1 MTAILGCINM
11 KKRLLPLFVTA
22 LTLTS
27 CGNSGLTVDQ
37 AKEVVANYSTD
48 NLYPYYKVIGNLD
61 FNNEIVEVDA
71 TFDKEPVPTRFV
83 PYARYNDG
91 FFNAKADFKDEDE
104 DILIYGMASRSYWLR
119 APMRINAKNFY
130 AFEKDGEG
138 QDTEAENSSCAHY
151 ILEHLI
157 TSYIGDSAAAANPA
171 GKHMVMEKLEDGGLL
186 FYGRAVHTKVKID
199 NYPCYPDPAT
209 HPELD
214 DWEDYNPTPC
224 YLSIVNAKVDIAFYY
239 NSDGWLT
246 RETMVS
252 TEYNSKVNDPG
263 QISLDAVYTYKFGD

>member
-138 QDTEAENSSCAHY
+138 QDT
-151 ILEHLI
+151 
-157 TSYIGDSAAAANPA
+157 
-171 GKHMVMEKLEDGGLL
+171 
-186 FYGRAVHTKVKID
+186 
-199 NYPCYPDPAT
+199 
-209 HPELD
+209 
-214 DWEDYNPTPC
+214 
-224 YLSIVNAKVDIAFYY
+224 
-239 NSDGWLT
+239 
-246 RETMVS
+246 
-252 TEYNSKVNDPG
+252 
-263 QISLDAVYTYKFGD
+263 